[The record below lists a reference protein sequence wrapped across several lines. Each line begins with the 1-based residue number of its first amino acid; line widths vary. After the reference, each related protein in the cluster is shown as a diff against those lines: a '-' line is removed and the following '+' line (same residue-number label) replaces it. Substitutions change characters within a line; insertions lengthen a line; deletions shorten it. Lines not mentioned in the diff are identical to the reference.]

1 MDEPADNTKT
11 LPFECTMEECKM
23 RFKTLKDMKLHKH
36 TDPDHFYCK
45 KCDVDCVDHDDLIQV
60 IEPPRNITIPAS
72 VKLTVQQ
79 HMVTAMSPW
88 VDGPMRGNR
97 EVLPK
102 HIVCEFCGQEYK
114 SFGGRRIHREQV
126 CGSYSKCRAIR

>member
-36 TDPDHFYCK
+36 IDPDHFYCK

-60 IEPPRNITIPAS
+60 SQAS
-72 VKLTVQQ
+72 PQRSATTTWVKLT
-79 HMVTAMSPW
+79 A
-88 VDGPMRGNR
+88 
-97 EVLPK
+97 E
-102 HIVCEFCGQEYK
+102 
-114 SFGGRRIHREQV
+114 
-126 CGSYSKCRAIR
+126 